1 MEREQRKSFTRKLTI
16 VAQDPA
22 VRVNHRILTTQV
34 DVPAESLARGPCGSR
49 VHVIDYDS
57 STGTLYE
64 PFQYPKNADGGIE
77 DPFRKPNRQ
86 TVLSDP
92 QFHAQNVY
100 AIVMRTLGRF
110 EYALGRRV
118 SWGIPGHQL
127 KVAPHA
133 FADANAFY
141 SRHDECLA
149 FGYFPGRE
157 DVIFTCLS
165 HDVVAH
171 ETCHAIIDGLRHHFM
186 TPSSPDQAAFHEG
199 FSDIVA
205 LLSVFA
211 LPDVVLA
218 LLDRPAG
225 GEKGLIQSP
234 DGLIE
239 KSSVTMDAL
248 KRSVLLGL
256 AEQMGQELSAVRGQA
271 LRQSA
276 MLSPAKS
283 YLKDPAYMEPHRR
296 GEILVAAVMN
306 AFVRVLSDR
315 LRGLGTVDEH
325 YLNRDRVAEEAAD
338 CADYLLTMS
347 IRALDYVPP
356 VHLNFRDF
364 LSALLT
370 ADHEIRPD
378 DSRFHYRESLRQS
391 FRRFGI
397 VPGAKLNSD
406 EPAPGGLWTRF
417 DDSGFNYDCVHF
429 ESLARDKDEMFR
441 FVWEH
446 REQLGLAPEAYTE
459 IVSLRPCHRIAPDDG
474 FPLREIVAECRQR
487 VRVTAAELM
496 SKFGIEKPADMPPNQ
511 EVSLQGGTTL
521 ILDEF
526 GRMKFAINNSILN
539 RQRQSDHLKYLWQ
552 YGYFDKGASLRQR
565 FAHMHLRRSMD
576 LARNIEEEW

>member
-1 MEREQRKSFTRKLTI
+1 MEREQRKSFTRRLTI

-22 VRVNHRILTTQV
+22 VKVNRRILTTQV
-34 DVPAESLARGPCGSR
+34 EVPAESLARGPCGSR

-64 PFQYPKNADGGIE
+64 PFEYPKSADGSIN
-77 DPFRKPNRQ
+77 DPFRKPNKK
-86 TVLSDP
+86 TVMSDP

-100 AIVMRTLGRF
+100 AIVMRILGRF

-118 SWGIPGHQL
+118 GWGIPGHQL

-141 SRHDECLA
+141 SREDECLA

-157 DVIFTCLS
+157 EVVFTCLS

-171 ETCHAIIDGLRHHFM
+171 EACHAIIDGLRHHFM

-225 GEKGLIQSP
+225 GEKGLVHSP
-234 DGLIE
+234 NGLIA
-239 KSSVTMDAL
+239 KSSVTMEAL

-256 AEQMGQELSAVRGQA
+256 AEQMGQELSSVRGQA

-283 YLKDPAYMEPHRR
+283 YLKNPAYMEPHRR

-306 AFVRVLSDR
+306 AFVRVLADR

-338 CADYLLTMS
+338 CANYLLTMS

-356 VHLNFRDF
+356 VHLDFRDF

-378 DSRFHYRESLRQS
+378 DSRYQYRESLRQS
-391 FRRFGI
+391 FRLFGI
-397 VPGAKLNSD
+397 SPGSKLNSG
-406 EPAPGGLWTRF
+406 EAAPGGLWTRF

-429 ESLARDKDEMFR
+429 ESLGRDKDEMFR

-446 REQLGLAPEAYTE
+446 RDRLGLAKEAYTE

-487 VRVTAAELM
+487 VRVSAAELM
-496 SKFGIEKPADMPPNQ
+496 PRFGIEKPSDMPATQ
-511 EVSLQGGTTL
+511 KVSLQGGTTL

-526 GRMKFAINNSILN
+526 GRMKFSIINSILN
-539 RQRQSDHLKYLWQ
+539 RVRQTNHLKYLWQ
-552 YGYFDKGASLRQR
+552 YGYFDKGASLRQQ
-565 FAHMHLRRSMD
+565 FSHMHLRRSMD
-576 LARNIEEEW
+576 LARDIDEEW